1 MEPEPTT
8 LASDGPPAPLPEEVE
23 RLAASRGLGTYELGT
38 VDDHPVSS
46 ALQVAVVGVLLLGAA
61 LGLDWLAGAL
71 DVRALAWV
79 SAAFL
84 IGALVVFGF
93 GVVALLSGRR
103 GTYLFSGGLVWT
115 YRRRVESATWPEI
128 DRLETV
134 GGLPPHQV
142 PKAGS
147 ILTIDGRE
155 AFVGFGEAVPEL
167 RDRLVAAVRAANRP
181 VRPDVSTTS
190 SPAPEATRA
199 TGVLLSAV
207 ASLVVLPAVLYLLLV
222 LYDAAGLPFA
232 AALYLTFATSTL
244 AAVLVRPMRIA
255 AVILAGLAG
264 LFLIIEANRWSDGGV
279 LVVTAVVVAAEIA
292 TVVGWRQLAR
302 RLPAPRRLGSRRRLA
317 RKRGWSYQD
326 VADVPVPGPR
336 STHELIGVP
345 TAATAATAE
354 GVLVATANGF
364 ECRVY
369 DLVRGRPRLGDPI
382 RTVWQVTLPV
392 SLPEY
397 HLSHYPSWEDPPWTV
412 IGGASQAAR
421 ILTDAYRAVSVP
433 LHPWWWV
440 EGRYL
445 CSWEDVHASP
455 AVILGR
461 MDYLTRIAAAV
472 SWERLADPAMW
483 RTDQPPAEPLPPWDA
498 SVLSARIRDALRLA
512 ASEVALGTVLTTGRV
527 FDALARVDLALDW
540 QRLWLQTGAPERVG
554 LATAPDPDGG
564 ENPGLPESPSGP
576 KLSDQL
582 SRALSVA
589 EKIRT
594 HYGHPVVTTGMVA
607 LGLVAFRGAGAT
619 EALLSGGQ
627 VDHARLLSQI
637 QTDIVG
643 GAFEGLGAIIPA
655 ATPDA

>member
-1 MEPEPTT
+1 MEPDSTT
-8 LASDGPPAPLPEEVE
+8 QPSDGPPEPLPEEVE
-23 RLAASRGLGTYELGT
+23 RLAAARGLGSYELGT
-38 VDDHPVSS
+38 VDDHPVTS
-46 ALQVAVVGVLLLGAA
+46 ALQVAVVGALLLGAA
-61 LGLDWLAGAL
+61 LVLHWLAGAL

-79 SAAFL
+79 SAVFL
-84 IGALVVFGF
+84 VGALVVLGF
-93 GVVALLSGRR
+93 GVVALVSGRR
-103 GTYLFSGGLVWT
+103 GMYLFSGGLVWT
-115 YRRRVESATWPEI
+115 YRRRVESATWPEV
-128 DRLETV
+128 DRLVTV

-142 PKAGS
+142 PKAGQ

-155 AFVGFGEAVPEL
+155 AFVEFGEAAAEF

-181 VRPDVSTTS
+181 VRPDVSTTG
-190 SPAPEATRA
+190 SPVPEESRA
-199 TGVLLSAV
+199 RGVLLSSV
-207 ASLVVLPAVLYLLLV
+207 ASLVVLPAVLYLLLA
-222 LYDAAGLPFA
+222 LYDAAGLPFG

-244 AAVLVRPMRIA
+244 AAVLFRRMRIA
-255 AVILAGLAG
+255 AVIFAGLAG
-264 LFLIIEANRWSDGGV
+264 LFLTIEVNRWSDRGV
-279 LVVTAVVVAAEIA
+279 LVVTAVVIAAEI
-292 TVVGWRQLAR
+292 TTIVGWRQLAR
-302 RLPAPRRLGSRRRLA
+302 RLPAPRRLGSRRRFA

-326 VADVPVPGPR
+326 VAEVPVPGPR

-345 TAATAATAE
+345 TAATATTGE

-421 ILTDAYRAVSVP
+421 ILTEAHRAVPVP
-433 LHPWWWV
+433 VHPWWWV

-445 CSWEDVHASP
+445 CSWEDVHASSR
-455 AVILGR
+455 VILGR
-461 MDYLTRIAAAV
+461 MDYLTRVAAAV

-483 RTDQPPAEPLPPWDA
+483 RTDQPSAEPLPPWDA
-498 SVLSARIRDALRLA
+498 SVLSARIRDTLRLA
-512 ASEVALGTVLTTGRV
+512 ASEVAPGTVLTTGRV
-527 FDALARVDLALDW
+527 FDALARVDLMLDW
-540 QRLWLQTGAPERVG
+540 QRLWLQTGTPERVG

-564 ENPGLPESPSGP
+564 ETPGLAESPTGP
-576 KLSDQL
+576 KLSAQL

-589 EKIRT
+589 EKIRI

-619 EALLSGGQ
+619 EALLTGGQ
-627 VDHARLLSQI
+627 VDHAQLLSQI
-637 QTDIVG
+637 QADIVG
-643 GAFEGLGAIIPA
+643 GRFEGLRAIIPA
-655 ATPDA
+655 APD